1 LYVTV
6 YEEKISGTCKMSEQ
20 EAPTAEFC
28 KDNINDPRCSCY
40 NVAVRGC
47 DTDPSMVGCAEGK
60 EWAEQVIKGIPISDK
75 YDSQRRVATT
85 ELNARLHCAPG
96 VCDGSDKYKPVTEL
110 QDLNMTT
117 DCNYQ
122 IKICASE
129 VDIGLMT
136 DSTMFV
142 DCQLNEPAKEYV
154 NNMYQNPNYRDPKT
168 AATVAAAQK
177 IYRQSLIDAAA
188 KQERLKKEKELMDAP
203 LFNVTKNQK
212 YLIIVAIILILFL
225 FLVF

>member
-1 LYVTV
+1 
-6 YEEKISGTCKMSEQ
+6 MSEQ

-96 VCDGSDKYKPVTEL
+96 VCNGSDKYKPVTEL

-129 VDIGLMT
+129 VDIGLMV

-142 DCQLNEPAKEYV
+142 ECNLNEPAKEYV

-212 YLIIVAIILILFL
+212 YVIIVAIILILFL

>member
-1 LYVTV
+1 
-6 YEEKISGTCKMSEQ
+6 MSEQ

-168 AATVAAAQK
+168 SAVVAAEQK
-177 IYRQSLIDAAA
+177 IYRQSLIDEAA

-212 YLIIVAIILILFL
+212 YVIIVAIILILFL

>member
-1 LYVTV
+1 
-6 YEEKISGTCKMSEQ
+6 MSEQ

-142 DCQLNEPAKEYV
+142 DCQLNEPAKEYI

>member
-1 LYVTV
+1 
-6 YEEKISGTCKMSEQ
+6 MSEQ

-96 VCDGSDKYKPVTEL
+96 VCNGSDKYKPVTEL

-129 VDIGLMT
+129 VDIGLMV

-142 DCQLNEPAKEYV
+142 ECNLNEPAKEYV
-154 NNMYQNPNYRDPKT
+154 NNMYRNPNYRDPKT
-168 AATVAAAQK
+168 SAVVAAEQK
-177 IYRQSLIDAAA
+177 IYRQSLIDEAA

-212 YLIIVAIILILFL
+212 YVIIVAIILILFL

>member
-1 LYVTV
+1 
-6 YEEKISGTCKMSEQ
+6 
-20 EAPTAEFC
+20 
-28 KDNINDPRCSCY
+28 
-40 NVAVRGC
+40 
-47 DTDPSMVGCAEGK
+47 MVGCTEGK

>member
-1 LYVTV
+1 
-6 YEEKISGTCKMSEQ
+6 MSEQ

-47 DTDPSMVGCAEGK
+47 DTDPSMAGCTEGR
-60 EWAEQVIKGIPISDK
+60 EWADQVIKGIPISDK
-75 YDSQRRVATT
+75 YDSQRKVATT

-96 VCDGSDKYKPVTEL
+96 VCNGSDKYKPVTEL

-129 VDIGLMT
+129 VDIGLMV

-142 DCQLNEPAKEYV
+142 ECNLNEPAKEYV

-168 AATVAAAQK
+168 SAVVAAEQK
-177 IYRQSLIDAAA
+177 IYRQSLIDGAA

-203 LFNVTKNQK
+203 LFNVSKNQK
-212 YLIIVAIILILFL
+212 FALLAAIILILFL

>member
-1 LYVTV
+1 
-6 YEEKISGTCKMSEQ
+6 MSEQ

-96 VCDGSDKYKPVTEL
+96 VCNGSDKYKPVTEL

-168 AATVAAAQK
+168 SAVVAAEQK

>member
-1 LYVTV
+1 
-6 YEEKISGTCKMSEQ
+6 MSEQ

-47 DTDPSMVGCAEGK
+47 DTDPSMAGCTEGR
-60 EWAEQVIKGIPISDK
+60 EWADKVIKGIPISDK
-75 YDSQRRVATT
+75 YDSQRKVATT

-96 VCDGSDKYKPVTEL
+96 VCNGSDKYKPVTEL

-129 VDIGLMT
+129 VDIGLMV
-136 DSTMFV
+136 DSDMFIE
-142 DCQLNEPAKEYV
+142 CNLNEPAKEYV

-177 IYRQSLIDAAA
+177 IYRQSLIDEAA
-188 KQERLKKEKELMDAP
+188 KQERLNKEKELMDAP
-203 LFNVTKNQK
+203 LFNLTKNQK
-212 YLIIVAIILILFL
+212 YMIIVAIILILFL

>member
-1 LYVTV
+1 
-6 YEEKISGTCKMSEQ
+6 MSEQ

>member
-96 VCDGSDKYKPVTEL
+96 VCNGSDKYKPVTEL

-142 DCQLNEPAKEYV
+142 ECNLNEPAKEYV

>member
-1 LYVTV
+1 
-6 YEEKISGTCKMSEQ
+6 MSEQ

-96 VCDGSDKYKPVTEL
+96 VCNGSDKYKPVTEL

-177 IYRQSLIDAAA
+177 IYRQSLIDAAS

>member
-1 LYVTV
+1 
-6 YEEKISGTCKMSEQ
+6 MSEQ

-40 NVAVRGC
+40 NVVVRGC
-47 DTDPSMVGCAEGK
+47 DTDPSMAGCTEGR
-60 EWAEQVIKGIPISDK
+60 EWADKVIQGIPISDK
-75 YDSQRRVATT
+75 YDSQRSVATT

-96 VCDGSDKYKPVTEL
+96 VCNGSDKYKPVTEL

-122 IKICASE
+122 IKICATE
-129 VDIGLMT
+129 VDIGLMV

-142 DCQLNEPAKEYV
+142 DCDLNEPAQEYV
-154 NNMYQNPNYRDPKT
+154 NNMYQDPNYRSPEMS
-168 AATVAAAQK
+168 AVVAAQQK
-177 IYRQSLIDAAA
+177 IYRQELIDEAA
-188 KQERLKKEKELMDAP
+188 KQEHLKNEQELMDAP
-203 LFNVTKNQK
+203 LFNVSKEQQFA
-212 YLIIVAIILILFL
+212 IIAAIILILFI

>member
-1 LYVTV
+1 
-6 YEEKISGTCKMSEQ
+6 MSEQ

-96 VCDGSDKYKPVTEL
+96 VCNGSDKYKPVTEL

-142 DCQLNEPAKEYV
+142 ECNLNEPAKEYV

>member
-1 LYVTV
+1 
-6 YEEKISGTCKMSEQ
+6 MSEQ

-40 NVAVRGC
+40 NVVVRGC
-47 DTDPSMVGCAEGK
+47 DTDPSMVGCSEGR
-60 EWAEQVIKGIPISDK
+60 EWADKVIQGIPISDK
-75 YDSQRRVATT
+75 YDSQRNIATT

-96 VCDGSDKYKPVTEL
+96 VCNGSDKYKPVTEL

-122 IKICASE
+122 IKICATE
-129 VDIGLMT
+129 VDIGLMV

-142 DCQLNEPAKEYV
+142 ECDLNEPAQEYV
-154 NNMYQNPNYRDPKT
+154 NNMYRDPNYRSPEMS
-168 AATVAAAQK
+168 AVVAAQQK
-177 IYRQSLIDAAA
+177 IYRQKLIDEAA
-188 KQERLKKEKELMDAP
+188 KQERLKKEQELMDIP
-203 LFNVTKNQK
+203 LFNVSKEQK
-212 YLIIVAIILILFL
+212 FAIIAAIILILFI

>member
-1 LYVTV
+1 
-6 YEEKISGTCKMSEQ
+6 MSEQ

-47 DTDPSMVGCAEGK
+47 DTDPSMVGCAEGR
-60 EWAEQVIKGIPISDK
+60 EWADQVIKGIPISDK
-75 YDSQRRVATT
+75 YDSQRKVATT

-96 VCDGSDKYKPVTEL
+96 VCNGSDKYKPVTEL

-129 VDIGLMT
+129 VDIGLMV

-142 DCQLNEPAKEYV
+142 ECNLNEPAKEYV
-154 NNMYQNPNYRDPKT
+154 NNMYRSPNYRDPKT
-168 AATVAAAQK
+168 SAVVAAEQK
-177 IYRQSLIDAAA
+177 IYRQSLIDEAA

>member
-1 LYVTV
+1 
-6 YEEKISGTCKMSEQ
+6 MSEQ

-40 NVAVRGC
+40 NVVVRGC
-47 DTDPSMVGCAEGK
+47 DTDPSMAGCSEGR
-60 EWAEQVIKGIPISDK
+60 EWADKVIQGIPISDK
-75 YDSQRRVATT
+75 YDSQRNIATT

-96 VCDGSDKYKPVTEL
+96 VCYGSDKYKPVTEL

-129 VDIGLMT
+129 VDIGLMV

-142 DCQLNEPAKEYV
+142 ECDLNEPAQEYV
-154 NNMYQNPNYRDPKT
+154 NNMYRDPNYRSPEMS
-168 AATVAAAQK
+168 AVVAAQQK
-177 IYRQSLIDAAA
+177 IYRQKLIDEAA
-188 KQERLKKEKELMDAP
+188 KQERLKKEQELMDTP
-203 LFNVTKNQK
+203 LFNVSKEQK
-212 YLIIVAIILILFL
+212 FAIIAAIILILFI

>member
-1 LYVTV
+1 
-6 YEEKISGTCKMSEQ
+6 MSEQ

-47 DTDPSMVGCAEGK
+47 DTDPSMVGCSEGR
-60 EWAEQVIKGIPISDK
+60 EWADKVIQGIPISDK
-75 YDSQRRVATT
+75 YDSQRNVATT

-96 VCDGSDKYKPVTEL
+96 VCNGSDKYKPVTEL

-122 IKICASE
+122 IKICATE
-129 VDIGLMT
+129 VDIGLMV

-142 DCQLNEPAKEYV
+142 DCELNEPAQEYV
-154 NNMYQNPNYRDPKT
+154 NNMYNNPNYRNPENS
-168 AATVAAAQK
+168 AAVAAEQK
-177 IYRQSLIDAAA
+177 IYRQALIDEACLLYTSPSP
-188 KQERLKKEKELMDAP
+188 RDS
-203 LFNVTKNQK
+203 
-212 YLIIVAIILILFL
+212 
-225 FLVF
+225 

>member
-1 LYVTV
+1 
-6 YEEKISGTCKMSEQ
+6 MSEQ

-40 NVAVRGC
+40 NVVVRGC
-47 DTDPSMVGCAEGK
+47 DTDPSMVGCSEGR
-60 EWAEQVIKGIPISDK
+60 EWADKVIQGIPISDK
-75 YDSQRRVATT
+75 YDSQRNIATT

-96 VCDGSDKYKPVTEL
+96 VCNGSDKYKPVTEL

-122 IKICASE
+122 IKICATE
-129 VDIGLMT
+129 VDIGLMV

-142 DCQLNEPAKEYV
+142 ECDLNEPAQEYV
-154 NNMYQNPNYRDPKT
+154 NNMYRDPNYRSPEMS
-168 AATVAAAQK
+168 AVVAAQQK
-177 IYRQSLIDAAA
+177 IYRQKLIDEAA
-188 KQERLKKEKELMDAP
+188 KQERLKKEQELMDTP
-203 LFNVTKNQK
+203 LFIVSKEQK
-212 YLIIVAIILILFL
+212 FAIIAAIILILFI

>member
-1 LYVTV
+1 
-6 YEEKISGTCKMSEQ
+6 MSEQ

-96 VCDGSDKYKPVTEL
+96 VCNGSDKYKPVTEL

-142 DCQLNEPAKEYV
+142 ECDLNEPAKEYV

>member
-1 LYVTV
+1 
-6 YEEKISGTCKMSEQ
+6 MSEQ

-40 NVAVRGC
+40 NVVVRGC
-47 DTDPSMVGCAEGK
+47 DTDPSMAGCSEGR
-60 EWAEQVIKGIPISDK
+60 EWADKVIQGIPISDK
-75 YDSQRRVATT
+75 YDSQRNVATT

-96 VCDGSDKYKPVTEL
+96 VCNGSDKYKPVTEL

-122 IKICASE
+122 IKICATE
-129 VDIGLMT
+129 VDIGLMV

-142 DCQLNEPAKEYV
+142 DCDLNEPAQEYV
-154 NNMYQNPNYRDPKT
+154 NNMYRNPNYRSPENS
-168 AATVAAAQK
+168 AVVAAAQK
-177 IYRQSLIDAAA
+177 IYRQSLIDEAA
-188 KQERLKKEKELMDAP
+188 KQERLKNEQELMDAP
-203 LFNVTKNQK
+203 LFNVSKEQQFA
-212 YLIIVAIILILFL
+212 IIAAIILILFI

>member
-1 LYVTV
+1 
-6 YEEKISGTCKMSEQ
+6 MSEQ

-47 DTDPSMVGCAEGK
+47 DTDPSMVGCAEGR

-96 VCDGSDKYKPVTEL
+96 VCNGSDKYKPVTEL

-142 DCQLNEPAKEYV
+142 ECDLNEPAKEYV
-154 NNMYQNPNYRDPKT
+154 NNMYRNPNYRDPKNS
-168 AATVAAAQK
+168 AVVAAEQK

>member
-1 LYVTV
+1 
-6 YEEKISGTCKMSEQ
+6 MSEQ

-40 NVAVRGC
+40 NVVVRGC
-47 DTDPSMVGCAEGK
+47 DTDPSMAGCSEGR
-60 EWAEQVIKGIPISDK
+60 EWADKVIQGIPISDK
-75 YDSQRRVATT
+75 YDSQRNVATT

-96 VCDGSDKYKPVTEL
+96 VCNGSDKYKPVTEL

-122 IKICASE
+122 IKICATE
-129 VDIGLMT
+129 VDIGLMV

-142 DCQLNEPAKEYV
+142 ECDLNEPAQEYV
-154 NNMYQNPNYRDPKT
+154 NNMYRNPNYRSPENS
-168 AATVAAAQK
+168 AVVAAAQK
-177 IYRQSLIDAAA
+177 IYIQSLIDEAA
-188 KQERLKKEKELMDAP
+188 KQERLKNEQELMDAP
-203 LFNVTKNQK
+203 LFNVSKEQQFA
-212 YLIIVAIILILFL
+212 IIAAIILILFI

>member
-1 LYVTV
+1 
-6 YEEKISGTCKMSEQ
+6 MSEQ

-96 VCDGSDKYKPVTEL
+96 VCNGSDKYKPVTEL

>member
-1 LYVTV
+1 
-6 YEEKISGTCKMSEQ
+6 MSEQ

-47 DTDPSMVGCAEGK
+47 DDPSIVGCAEGR
-60 EWAEQVIKGIPISDK
+60 EWADKVIQGIPISDK

-96 VCDGSDKYKPVTEL
+96 VCDGSNKYKPVTEL

-136 DSTMFV
+136 DSTMFI
-142 DCQLNEPAKEYV
+142 DCELNEPAKEYI
-154 NNMYQNPNYRDPKT
+154 NNMYQNPNYRDPET
-168 AATVAAAQK
+168 AAIVAAEQK
-177 IYRQSLIDAAA
+177 IYRQSLIDEAA
-188 KQERLKKEKELMDAP
+188 KQERLKKEKELMDTP
-203 LFNVTKNQK
+203 LFNISKEQK
-212 YLIIVAIILILFL
+212 YALIVAIILILF
-225 FLVF
+225 VFFIF

>member
-1 LYVTV
+1 
-6 YEEKISGTCKMSEQ
+6 MSEQ

-47 DTDPSMVGCAEGK
+47 DDDPSIVGCAEGR
-60 EWAEQVIKGIPISDK
+60 EWVDKVIQGIPISDK

-96 VCDGSDKYKPVTEL
+96 VCNGSDKYKPVTEL

-136 DSTMFV
+136 DSTMFI
-142 DCQLNEPAKEYV
+142 DCELNEPAKEYI
-154 NNMYQNPNYRDPKT
+154 NNMYQNPNYRDPET
-168 AATVAAAQK
+168 AAIVAAEQK
-177 IYRQSLIDAAA
+177 IYRQSLIDKAA

-203 LFNVTKNQK
+203 LFNISKEQK
-212 YLIIVAIILILFL
+212 YALIVAIILILFL

>member
-1 LYVTV
+1 
-6 YEEKISGTCKMSEQ
+6 MSEQ

-40 NVAVRGC
+40 NVVVRGC
-47 DTDPSMVGCAEGK
+47 DTDPSMAGCTEGR
-60 EWAEQVIKGIPISDK
+60 EWADKVIQGIPISDK
-75 YDSQRRVATT
+75 YDSQRSVAT
-85 ELNARLHCAPG
+85 
-96 VCDGSDKYKPVTEL
+96 TEL

-129 VDIGLMT
+129 VDIGLMV

-142 DCQLNEPAKEYV
+142 ECDLNEPAQEYV
-154 NNMYQNPNYRDPKT
+154 NNMYRDPNYRSPEMS
-168 AATVAAAQK
+168 AVVAAQQK
-177 IYRQSLIDAAA
+177 IYRQELIDEAS
-188 KQERLKKEKELMDAP
+188 KQERLKKEQELMNAP
-203 LFNVTKNQK
+203 LFNVSKEQQFA
-212 YLIIVAIILILFL
+212 IIAAIILILFI

>member
-1 LYVTV
+1 
-6 YEEKISGTCKMSEQ
+6 MSEQ

-96 VCDGSDKYKPVTEL
+96 VCNGSDKYKPVTEL

-168 AATVAAAQK
+168 SAIVAAEQK

>member
-1 LYVTV
+1 
-6 YEEKISGTCKMSEQ
+6 MSEQ

-168 AATVAAAQK
+168 SAVVAAEQK

>member
-1 LYVTV
+1 
-6 YEEKISGTCKMSEQ
+6 MSEQ

-40 NVAVRGC
+40 NVVVRGC
-47 DTDPSMVGCAEGK
+47 DTDPSMVGCSEGR
-60 EWAEQVIKGIPISDK
+60 EWADKVIQGIPISDK
-75 YDSQRRVATT
+75 YDSQRNIATT

-96 VCDGSDKYKPVTEL
+96 VCNGSDKYKPVTEL

-122 IKICASE
+122 IKICATE
-129 VDIGLMT
+129 VDIGLMV

-142 DCQLNEPAKEYV
+142 ECDLNEPAQEYV
-154 NNMYQNPNYRDPKT
+154 NNMYRDPNYRSPENS
-168 AATVAAAQK
+168 AVVAAQQK
-177 IYRQSLIDAAA
+177 IYRQKLIDEAA
-188 KQERLKKEKELMDAP
+188 KQERLKKEQELMDTP
-203 LFNVTKNQK
+203 LFIVSKEQK
-212 YLIIVAIILILFL
+212 FAIIAAIILILFI